1 MVYRLSTTFN
11 FNGQSL
17 NCIIDEAGNPL
28 FRADDVC
35 EILEFANARDAL
47 ANHVDGDDVA
57 KRDTIDSLGRIQPT
71 NHVNESGLYSLIF
84 GSKKPAAKSFK
95 RWVTSDVLPTI
106 RKTGAY
112 AMPTAASGID
122 YEKLAEA
129 LSTKLD
135 ILNMSTEITDPRSG
149 NTFNMSFLGA
159 VKSIL
164 NHGERLSQ
172 LAACVEE
179 SAVVSNAR
187 AAVLDDLLS
196 NVQKLKNLEH
206 TTTCW
211 QSEMKAMRTRMTK
224 LEKLIA
230 AGVVTE

>member
-1 MVYRLSTTFN
+1 MSQTAIVTFN

-17 NCIIDEAGNPL
+17 NCVIDEAGNPL

-95 RWVTSDVLPTI
+95 RWVTSDVLPAI

-112 AMPTAASGID
+112 TSHNTAPVAPVPAVLTQAIEQSLEMVHGSLDANFSEYMSLRKELNDFYSQLPQRLDGIC
-122 YEKLAEA
+122 KLLLAEHA
-129 LSTKLD
+129 AD
-135 ILNMSTEITDPRSG
+135 IKGFGLMFDS
-149 NTFNMSFLGA
+149 M
-159 VKSIL
+159 
-164 NHGERLSQ
+164 ERRFD
-172 LAACVEE
+172 V
-179 SAVVSNAR
+179 
-187 AAVLDDLLS
+187 
-196 NVQKLKNLEH
+196 
-206 TTTCW
+206 
-211 QSEMKAMRTRMTK
+211 
-224 LEKLIA
+224 LEKLVARIEQRLDRLEDRA
-230 AGVVTE
+230 AA

>member
-1 MVYRLSTTFN
+1 MQNAVTTFN
-11 FNGQSL
+11 FNGHNLS
-17 NCIIDEAGNPL
+17 CILDEAGNPL

-35 EILEFANARDAL
+35 EILEFGNARQAL
-47 ANHVDGDDVA
+47 ESHVGPEDVQKQDTLTAGGVQAVNH
-57 KRDTIDSLGRIQPT
+57 I
-71 NHVNESGLYSLIF
+71 NESGLYSLIF

-95 RWVTSDVLPTI
+95 RWVTSDVLPAI

-164 NHGERLSQ
+164 NHGERLSH

-196 NVQKLKNLEH
+196 NVQTLKNLEH

>member
-1 MVYRLSTTFN
+1 MQNLIPFQFEN
-11 FNGQSL
+11 QSIRVVTDD
-17 NCIIDEAGNPL
+17 CGEPL
-28 FRADDVC
+28 FVGKDIC
-35 EILEFANARDAL
+35 DAL
-47 ANHVDGDDVA
+47 GYQRHSDAMQAHCKGSAIYRPLQTAGGVQEVRVLSEPDVL
-57 KRDTIDSLGRIQPT
+57 R
-71 NHVNESGLYSLIF
+71 LII
-84 GSKKPAAKSFK
+84 SCNLPAADKFE
-95 RWVTSDVLPTI
+95 RWVFEDVLPTI

-149 NTFNMSFLGA
+149 NTFNMSFLSA

-172 LAACVEE
+172 LAARVEE

-206 TTTCW
+206 TTTYW